1 MAARSSLQEN
11 IREQQRQ
18 VWNEFSS
25 GWQKQDAFVMAWL
38 APIGDAL
45 LDMLELKDGDHV
57 LDVSTGTGEPGLTAA
72 ARVGSGSVVAT
83 DVAEDM
89 VRVAAKNARKR
100 GIKNFTV
107 RVADANALP
116 FDDDTFDAVVCR
128 FGVMYFADPPAG
140 VRELRRVLKPG
151 RKLALSAWTQA
162 AKNPWATT
170 AGTIVREMLS
180 LPTPPPDS
188 PGVFRHAAPRT
199 LTALFHD
206 AGLSD
211 LQEREVTG
219 RVTFD
224 SPEHYWTFI
233 MDVVAPVAKPLA
245 GAPEAT
251 RERVKQAV
259 LNATRQHE
267 HEGHIVFPWSTWVAA
282 GRK

>member
-1 MAARSSLQEN
+1 MTSLEN

-25 GWQKQDAFVMAWL
+25 GWQKQDTFVLAWL
-38 APIGDAL
+38 APIGAVL
-45 LDMLELKDGDHV
+45 LDMLELKDGDRV

-83 DVAEDM
+83 DVAEEM
-89 VRVAAKNARKR
+89 VRIAAENARQR
-100 GIKNFTV
+100 GMKNFTA

-116 FDDDTFDAVVCR
+116 FDHDTFDAVVCR
-128 FGVMYFADPPAG
+128 FGIMYFADPPAG
-140 VRELRRVLKPG
+140 VQELRRVLKPG
-151 RKLALSAWTQA
+151 RKLAVSAWTDA
-162 AKNPWATT
+162 AKNPWAAT

-188 PGVFRHAAPRT
+188 PGVFRHAVHGA
-199 LTALFHD
+199 LKALFHD
-206 AGLSD
+206 AGLRD
-211 LQEREVTG
+211 LEEQEVTG
-219 RVTFD
+219 RVIFD

-233 MDVVAPVAKPLA
+233 LDVVAPVAKPLA

-259 LNATRQHE
+259 LIAARRYE
-267 HEGHIVFPWSTWVAA
+267 HDGRIVFPWSTWVAS

>member
-1 MAARSSLQEN
+1 MTSLED

-25 GWQKQDAFVMAWL
+25 GWQKQDIFVMAWL
-38 APIGDAL
+38 APIGAAL
-45 LDMLELKDGDHV
+45 LDTLELKDGDHV

-72 ARVGSGSVVAT
+72 TRVGSGSVVAT

-89 VRVAAKNARKR
+89 VRIAAENARQR

-116 FDDDTFDAVVCR
+116 FDNDIFDVVVCR

-151 RKLALSAWTQA
+151 RKLAMSAWTDA
-162 AKNPWATT
+162 AKNPWAAT

-188 PGVFRHAAPRT
+188 PGVFRHAAHGT
-199 LTALFHD
+199 LMALFHD
-206 AGLSD
+206 AGLRD
-211 LQEREVTG
+211 LEEKEVTA
-219 RVTFD
+219 RVIFD

-233 MDVVAPVAKPLA
+233 LDVVAPVAKPLA
-245 GAPEAT
+245 SVDEAT

-259 LNATRQHE
+259 LNAARRYE
-267 HEGHIVFPWSTWVAA
+267 HDGHIVFPWSTWVAS

>member
-1 MAARSSLQEN
+1 MTSIED

-18 VWNEFSS
+18 IWNEFSS
-25 GWQKQDAFVMAWL
+25 GWQKQDTFVMAWL
-38 APIGDAL
+38 APVGAAL
-45 LDMLELKDGDHV
+45 LDTLELKDGDHV

-89 VRVAAKNARKR
+89 VRIAAENARQR
-100 GIKNFTV
+100 GIKNFAV

-116 FDDDTFDAVVCR
+116 FENDIFDAVVCR

-140 VRELRRVLKPG
+140 ARELRRVLRPG
-151 RKLALSAWTQA
+151 RKLAMSAWTDA

-170 AGTIVREMLS
+170 AGTIVRETLS

-188 PGVFRHAAPRT
+188 PGVFRHAAHGT

-206 AGLSD
+206 AGLRD
-211 LQEREVTG
+211 LEEKEVTG
-219 RVTFD
+219 RVIFD

-233 MDVVAPVAKPLA
+233 LDVVAPVAKPLA
-245 GAPEAT
+245 SVDEAT
-251 RERVKQAV
+251 RERVRQAV
-259 LNATRQHE
+259 LNAARRYE
-267 HEGHIVFPWSTWVAA
+267 HEGRIVFPWSTWVAS